1 MKRRILN
8 PVLPLSVYHR
18 RPILTNK
25 HFFASHQSSRI
36 ACLPVNMRGQCGAL
50 HTVVQWCCLNEWCA
64 LLQGGPRASP
74 HGHKSYSTSRQHILS
89 FLLNSL
95 LRNLICSHGFQ
106 RVNFQTYISNSILA
120 AEIQTHLPTA
130 YLISPLQNL
139 RGVSNFIKVHLDS
152 PKGRK
157 CASLLKPTWSQN
169 PFLFMGHL

>member
-1 MKRRILN
+1 MVESALVVCIIAKN
-8 PVLPLSVYHR
+8 VLVSLCHLAPQRH
-18 RPILTNK
+18 
-25 HFFASHQSSRI
+25 
-36 ACLPVNMRGQCGAL
+36 
-50 HTVVQWCCLNEWCA
+50 
-64 LLQGGPRASP
+64 LLGLGSFLESSP

-106 RVNFQTYISNSILA
+106 RVNFQTYISNLILA

-157 CASLLKPTWSQN
+157 CASLLKPTWS
-169 PFLFMGHL
+169 